1 MDDTAKRDDADD
13 DLAQEYRQHKL
24 ANYPTDQQNKFIRQE
39 SEALEGGQVV
49 FIIII
54 IIIII

>member
-1 MDDTAKRDDADD
+1 MDDTAKRDDVDD

-39 SEALEGGQVV
+39 SEVLEAGQVLS
-49 FIIII
+49 
-54 IIIII
+54 